1 VNEKLPPVG
10 RELYE
15 KLKAT
20 DKKQFIISGTT
31 YRLSVTQK
39 DSQFVP
45 KGTEYLQRWT

>member
-1 VNEKLPPVG
+1 VNEKLPPLG

-15 KLKAT
+15 KLKAANKT
-20 DKKQFIISGTT
+20 VTISGTT

-45 KGTEYLQRWT
+45 RGTEYLQRWT